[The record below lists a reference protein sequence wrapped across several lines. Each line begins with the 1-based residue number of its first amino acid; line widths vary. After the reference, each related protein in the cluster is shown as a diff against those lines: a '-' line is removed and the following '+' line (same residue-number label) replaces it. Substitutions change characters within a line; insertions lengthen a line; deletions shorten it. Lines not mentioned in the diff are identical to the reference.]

1 MAHRYTIITPER
13 PASHSLR
20 DTLAAS
26 LAIPADNLKLA
37 DAIGDVE
44 SAISDATSALI
55 DAETAAEI
63 AASLHTHKRAALTM
77 LALIAAFE
85 GTDLQSLIAN
95 SLRPTVVPAFEADVT
110 ATALTHG
117 A

>member
-1 MAHRYTIITPER
+1 MGMRYTFIDPER
-13 PASHSLR
+13 PARQSLR

-55 DAETAAEI
+55 DAETPAQI
-63 AASLHTHKRAALTM
+63 AAVLHTHKRAAFTM

-95 SLRPTVVPAFEADVT
+95 SLRPTVVPAFEAGPVSSS
-110 ATALTHG
+110 LTQIG
-117 A
+117 